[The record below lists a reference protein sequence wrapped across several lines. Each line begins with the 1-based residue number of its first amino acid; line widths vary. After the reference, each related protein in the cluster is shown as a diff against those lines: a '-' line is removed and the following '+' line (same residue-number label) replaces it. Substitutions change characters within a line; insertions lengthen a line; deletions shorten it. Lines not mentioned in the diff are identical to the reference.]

1 MNPLEPQ
8 LQVDLKCTP
17 NRTLMNPLTNNQ
29 TDLHKLKGKHQLTS
43 QKYIPSAFYS
53 LQNGMNKIKQ
63 NRSWRL
69 KIINVALVPISRLRT
84 KKNNFEGNI

>member
-17 NRTLMNPLTNNQ
+17 NKTLMNPLTNNQ
-29 TDLHKLKGKHQLTS
+29 SNLHKGKHQLTS

-63 NRSWRL
+63 NISWRL

-84 KKNNFEGNI
+84 KKNFEGNI